1 MSQQT
6 AQSDKRQFS
15 RFANDSSIIL
25 NKAERQWQSSLLDIS
40 LKGVLITKPENWDDN
55 NDGDFKLS
63 IHINNSEFEINMD
76 AHLVHTENNHI
87 GFQCDNIDLDSITN
101 LRRLVE
107 LNLADETL
115 LEREI
120 SNMIIS

>member
-15 RFANDSSIIL
+15 RFVNYSSIII
-25 NKAERQWQSSLLDIS
+25 NKAEQHWESSLLDIS
-40 LKGVLITKPENWDDN
+40 LKGVLITKPENWSDN
-55 NDGDFKLS
+55 NGGDFKLS
-63 IHINNSEFEINMD
+63 IHIDNSELEINMD
-76 AHLVHTENNHI
+76 IHLVHTENNHI
-87 GFQCDNIDLDSITN
+87 GFQCDSIDLDSITN

-107 LNLADETL
+107 LNLGDEEL

-120 SNMIIS
+120 SNMVIT